1 MHHLLIPAI
10 ELVVGGVA
18 LAWSKSKKRVPEVTV
33 EWTGTRSL
41 DLPLRDVRGAVTQ
54 YLAARG
60 CVALERDD
68 LVDCYRRGDRSVTRV
83 PCERDLRWSDVPV
96 VLVTGFADANGRTV
110 FYYRLSVLPTVNFA
124 PAGRDFFLRRAQAEF
139 DAIVALLDSLA
150 RRGNAGRASGNG
162 RRPNHRWY
170 HDEEETQ
177 SGQEAPPDG
186 SLDADLALLGLKRG
200 ATFEQVTKAYR
211 VACHKYHPDR
221 LAGKNVE
228 PHLVELAVQRFK
240 EVADA
245 YRRLRDRMARQQQ
258 A

>member
-60 CVALERDD
+60 CVALERDG

-110 FYYRLSVLPTVNFA
+110 FYYRLSVLPSVNFS
-124 PAGRDFFLRRAQAEF
+124 PAGRDFFLRQAQAEF
-139 DAIVALLDSLA
+139 DAIVELLESLSAQRARA
-150 RRGNAGRASGNG
+150 RRAAGNG

-170 HDEEETQ
+170 PDEEETQ
-177 SGQEAPPDG
+177 ETPSPDG

-211 VACHKYHPDR
+211 VASRKYHPDS
-221 LAGKNVE
+221 LSGKNVE

-240 EVADA
+240 EVTAA
-245 YRRLRDRMARQQQ
+245 YQRLRNRMARQQR